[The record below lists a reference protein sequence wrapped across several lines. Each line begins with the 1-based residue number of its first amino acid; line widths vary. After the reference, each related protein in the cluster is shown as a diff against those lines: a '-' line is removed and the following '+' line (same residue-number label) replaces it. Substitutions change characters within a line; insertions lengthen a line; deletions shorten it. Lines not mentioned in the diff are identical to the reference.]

1 MTAAPLVILIV
12 GVPGAGKSTVAR
24 ALAERLPRSACIE
37 GDLVQ
42 HHFTVN
48 GLVGPGSPPAG
59 ESSRQLEL
67 RWDNCAALAGNFWRA
82 GFTVVVEHATSRRR
96 WVDRFVDQL
105 SGVPVS
111 LVVLAPTL
119 EVALERDRTRTEK
132 QVAAQFAHMDA
143 ELRSELAG
151 LGWWLDTSAL
161 TVAESVDRVLTDG
174 LAAGGWRQSDRGG

>member
-1 MTAAPLVILIV
+1 MTVEPLVVLIV
-12 GVPGAGKSTVAR
+12 GVPGAGKTTVAR

-48 GLVGPGSPPAG
+48 GLVGPGQPPAD

-67 RWDNCAALAGNFWRA
+67 RWDNCAALARNFWQA
-82 GFTVVVEHATSRRR
+82 GFTVVVEHAASRRK
-96 WVDRFVDQL
+96 WVDRFIARL

-111 LVVLAPTL
+111 LVVLAPAL

-143 ELRSELAG
+143 ELRRELAG

-161 TVAESVDRVLTDG
+161 TVAESVDRVLAEG
-174 LAAGGWRQSDRGG
+174 LAEGQLR